1 MKASSH
7 LDESHQASHGR
18 LNGTGWCAGNASSQD
33 WLQIDFN
40 RTIDVCAVATQGG
53 ANGWMTKFRLLFSNN
68 GRQWVPYEQED
79 GSIMHFDRSGKN
91 VTIDQHKL
99 PKTVSARHVRFIP
112 NLQHVWNCLKVEVY
126 GFDDPCYNHDVL
138 SQAKR
143 KKTFE
148 GAGGQC
154 DRKILPSEKKWFRF
168 VEPAGTQ
175 MPTACVPLS
184 HCNADRPGWLD
195 GHHPNVTQGVVNMRV
210 CFTSE
215 NDCCG
220 DQIFIS
226 VKNCGDFF
234 AYGLVKPR
242 SCGRYCGE

>member
-1 MKASSH
+1 M
-7 LDESHQASHGR
+7 
-18 LNGTGWCAGNASSQD
+18 
-33 WLQIDFN
+33 
-40 RTIDVCAVATQGG
+40 
-53 ANGWMTKFRLLFSNN
+53 
-68 GRQWVPYEQED
+68 
-79 GSIMHFDRSGKN
+79 
-91 VTIDQHKL
+91 
-99 PKTVSARHVRFIP
+99 
-112 NLQHVWNCLKVEVY
+112 
-126 GFDDPCYNHDVL
+126 L

-184 HCNADRPGWLD
+184 HCNAKRPGWLD

-215 NDCCG
+215 KACCG
-220 DQIFIS
+220 DQKFIS